1 MYPTNP
7 KEVMEIITRE
17 CRDLLDL
24 IVDREVDM
32 TATDPEKRNQLIRD
46 HFNMDLSGYG
56 IPVEEYVEGLTTED
70 RIEVVDR
77 VLAEPQYTS

>member
-1 MYPTNP
+1 MYPTSP

-17 CRDLLDL
+17 CRDLLDVL
-24 IVDREVDM
+24 VVKGMELGS
-32 TATDPEKRNQLIRD
+32 PEERSQLIRE